1 MASTNTWAPSP
12 KHPGYLV
19 QTIRRGAHTITV
31 HRPVLSPEEQ
41 AKRLGQ
47 VKTAAEKLLISIY
60 KGRKTK

>member
-1 MASTNTWAPSP
+1 MESMTAWAPSP
-12 KHPGYLV
+12 EHPGYLV
-19 QTIRRGAHTITV
+19 QTIQRGAHTITI

-47 VKTAAEKLLISIY
+47 VKTAAEKLLTSIH